1 MLKYSFRLSLGW
13 LTIALVNASSSNTIV
28 GTICVTKKSKVSGA
42 KPAFNLAKCLTA
54 ETYFYLFFFFLA
66 TILKDILNKSLFCF
80 FSYFKKVQA

>member
-1 MLKYSFRLSLGW
+1 MLKYSFRLSLGQ

-54 ETYFYLFFFFLA
+54 ETYIYFFFSGYYLEGYSQQKPV
-66 TILKDILNKSLFCF
+66 LCLLLF
-80 FSYFKKVQA
+80 